1 LCLQDGASDNPLPAA
16 VKKLNLGALPTT
28 VTLTNSDAM
37 MATYSLNDLTEVTL
51 TARLSFDENVQ
62 TSVGELEGS
71 ITLTKVAD
79 AVIPVSIIINKEI
92 KN

>member
-1 LCLQDGASDNPLPAA
+1 
-16 VKKLNLGALPTT
+16 
-28 VTLTNSDAM
+28 M

-92 KN
+92 KQ